1 MGTSPE
7 TTARGSSSTQAAGTT
22 GAAAATSSSTSNDER
37 EKLLARASLSKAT
50 LARHR
55 SGSYGSSTKLNEVPL
70 QWRRG
75 STNTDSDGAAARE
88 EEDGGFGPSKASF
101 GRNNARSPLVKVV
114 GGMKPAPEK
123 PKGNDGTTL
132 VIAFV
137 VMIFVGTGN
146 RIFMKLQTYPMYNYP
161 FFLTMLSTFIYVP
174 VCFLYIVPML
184 AFGSAITPAQRT
196 IPKFKFA
203 VMGLLDSVAGIM
215 GVFAVNYINNAAM
228 IVLLQQAAIPISMS
242 ISKMFL
248 GATYTVSQ
256 YVGASVVI
264 AGIIVTLIP
273 TFFGHPAG
281 GEDVDASMQIIW
293 SGVQVLSCI
302 PMCLSSVYKEKALG
316 DDDMDVIYLNGWV
329 AVFQFLASLL
339 FAVPSA
345 YAMGLPVA
353 ELPQN
358 TYEGYLCFMGE
369 NSHFTDMANLAA
381 TTGMSDMVPPDNCE
395 TAPFFVTLYLCFNLV
410 YNIVLIVILK
420 YGSANVLFLAST
432 VMVPIGNVAFSLKF
446 VPHHQDL
453 HWSDTMGLL
462 FILSGLVVYRFS
474 GPVLAFLRDSS
485 QESELDQES
494 ASRANQKS
502 SRFVGINQLEYLEPL
517 IKNRVWREQKARLL
531 RSPQQIRSAF
541 MHRLGLPP
549 SPKVAATPTSR
560 GPSPYMGRTATNTRG
575 PASGYRSPAGSFRAS
590 PGSRSTTRASPTM
603 MSSWTSPAA
612 GYRSIPDREAPP
624 RSLNASSGG
633 RAAGG
638 GRQSIGGDQA

>member
-7 TTARGSSSTQAAGTT
+7 TTAQGSSSSTRAAGTT
-22 GAAAATSSSTSNDER
+22 GAAAVTSSSTSNDER

-55 SGSYGSSTKLNEVPL
+55 SGSFGSSTRLNEVPL

-75 STNTDSDGAAARE
+75 STNTDSYGAAASE
-88 EEDGGFGPSKASF
+88 EEDGGFGPSKASC
-101 GRNNARSPLVKVV
+101 GRNSARSPLVKVV

-132 VIAFV
+132 
-137 VMIFVGTGN
+137 
-146 RIFMKLQTYPMYNYP
+146 
-161 FFLTMLSTFIYVP
+161 
-174 VCFLYIVPML
+174 
-184 AFGSAITPAQRT
+184 
-196 IPKFKFA
+196 
-203 VMGLLDSVAGIM
+203 
-215 GVFAVNYINNAAM
+215 
-228 IVLLQQAAIPISMS
+228 
-242 ISKMFL
+242 
-248 GATYTVSQ
+248 

-329 AVFQFLASLL
+329 AVFQFLSSLL

-353 ELPQN
+353 ELPRN

-369 NSHFTDMANLAA
+369 NSHFADMANMAA
-381 TTGMSDMVPPDNCE
+381 TTGGRISDMIPPDHCE

-410 YNIVLIVILK
+410 YNVVLIVILK
-420 YGSANVLFLAST
+420 HGSANVLFLAST

-474 GPVLAFLRDSS
+474 EPVLAFLRKSS
-485 QESELDQES
+485 QESDLDQES
-494 ASRANQKS
+494 VSRANQKS
-502 SRFVGINQLEYLEPL
+502 SRFVGMNQLEYLEPL

-541 MHRLGLPP
+541 MHRLGLRP

-560 GPSPYMGRTATNTRG
+560 GASPYMGRTTTNTRG

-590 PGSRSTTRASPTM
+590 PSGRSVSTTRASPTM
-603 MSSWTSPAA
+603 ISSWTSPAA
-612 GYRSIPDREAPP
+612 GYRSIPDREVPP
-624 RSLNASSGG
+624 RSINASSGG

-638 GRQSIGGDQA
+638 GRKSVGGDQA

>member
-1 MGTSPE
+1 MAADGGDVE
-7 TTARGSSSTQAAGTT
+7 GAAGGRVAAITGASPAAVGGTAVTT
-22 GAAAATSSSTSNDER
+22 TAAAAASAAPSSER
-37 EKLLARASLSKAT
+37 ETLLARASIGRKSLG
-50 LARHR
+50 RQR
-55 SGSYGSSTKLNEVPL
+55 SGSYGSSSRLNQAAPPTAQL
-70 QWRRG
+70 RQG
-75 STNTDSDGAAARE
+75 SSSYGHGYGAATA
-88 EEDGGFGPSKASF
+88 EEDGLGSVQRSAGGRASP
-101 GRNNARSPLVKVV
+101 PLVKPKVV
-114 GGMKPAPEK
+114 EEQKSPAS
-123 PKGNDGTTL
+123 DGSTL
-132 VIAFV
+132 VIAFI

-146 RIFMKLQTYPMYNYP
+146 RVFMKLQTYPMYNYP
-161 FFLTMLSTFIYVP
+161 FFLSILSTFIYVP

-184 AFGSAITPAQRT
+184 AFGSSITPSQRA

-242 ISKMFL
+242 ISKAFL

-256 YVGASVVI
+256 YIGATVVI

-273 TFFGHPAG
+273 TFFGHPTG
-281 GEDVDASMQIIW
+281 GDDADAVTQIVW

-353 ELPQN
+353 ELPRN
-358 TYEGYLCFMGE
+358 TYEGYRCFMGQ
-369 NSHFTDMANLAA
+369 NSQFGDMASMAV
-381 TTGMSDMVPPDNCE
+381 TMPGSVPPDHCE
-395 TAPFFVTLYLCFNLV
+395 TAPLFVSIYLCFNLV
-410 YNIVLIVILK
+410 YNVVLIVILK

-453 HWSDTMGLL
+453 HLSDTMGLL

-474 GPVLAFLRDSS
+474 EPVLAYLRGIS
-485 QESELDQES
+485 QESGLDRDSED
-494 ASRANQKS
+494 RANNKV
-502 SRFVGINQLEYLEPL
+502 SRFVGMNQFEYLEPL
-517 IKNRVWREQKARLL
+517 IKTQVWRAQKARLL
-531 RSPQQIRSAF
+531 RSPQQIRASF

-560 GPSPYMGRTATNTRG
+560 AASPHWVH
-575 PASGYRSPAGSFRAS
+575 PALKGSGAAVASSYRSPASGAYRAS
-590 PGSRSTTRASPTM
+590 PG
-603 MSSWTSPAA
+603 
-612 GYRSIPDREAPP
+612 GRSIPA
-624 RSLNASSGG
+624 
-633 RAAGG
+633 RAGLPVVYSRALPLGY
-638 GRQSIGGDQA
+638 RRVSESETSRTPK